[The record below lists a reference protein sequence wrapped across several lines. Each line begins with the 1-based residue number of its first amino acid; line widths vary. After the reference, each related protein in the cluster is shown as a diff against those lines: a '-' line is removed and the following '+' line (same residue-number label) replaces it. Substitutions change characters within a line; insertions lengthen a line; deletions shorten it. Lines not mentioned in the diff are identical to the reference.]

1 MIKNNND
8 KKTIIKKSQKTGGV
22 GMKHTVDAMGKQCPI
37 PVVMTKKILDKAEQG
52 DEILILVDNE
62 TAVNNLSRL
71 AGSTGCSFVSRKTE
85 GGYEINMTVKS
96 DSAARSQ
103 AEPEIVC
110 TPAVPKGD
118 YTVAITSDKMG
129 DGDPE
134 LGAILIKGFVYAL
147 TQLETPP
154 SVMMFY
160 NGGARLTAQ
169 DSPCIEDLK
178 TLQEQGT
185 EILTCGTCVNFYG
198 LKEPAVG
205 TVTNMY
211 TIAEKLTKAGKVI
224 RP

>member
-1 MIKNNND
+1 MSD
-8 KKTIIKKSQKTGGV
+8 PGCDDQ
-22 GMKHTVDAMGKQCPI
+22 
-37 PVVMTKKILDKAEQG
+37 
-52 DEILILVDNE
+52 EILILVDNE

-96 DSAARSQ
+96 DPAARSQ

-110 TPAVPKGD
+110 TPAVPQGD

-134 LGAILIKGFVYAL
+134 LGGILIKGFVYAL

-154 SVMMFY
+154 SVMLFY

>member
-1 MIKNNND
+1 
-8 KKTIIKKSQKTGGV
+8 
-22 GMKHTVDAMGKQCPI
+22 MKHTIDAMGKQCPV
-37 PVVMTKKILDKAEQG
+37 PVVMTKKVLDGAVQG
-52 DEILILVDNE
+52 DEIQVLVDNE

-85 GGYEINMTVKS
+85 NGYEISMIVKS
-96 DSAARSQ
+96 EGSERNA

-110 TPAVPKGD
+110 APAAPQGD

-129 DGDPE
+129 EGDPE
-134 LGAILIKGFVYAL
+134 LGGILIKGFIYAL

-154 SVMMFY
+154 AVMLFY
-160 NGGARLTAQ
+160 NGGAKLTAQ

-211 TIAEKLTKAGKVI
+211 AIAEKLTKAGKVI

>member
-110 TPAVPKGD
+110 TPAVPKE
-118 YTVAITSDKMG
+118 IIQLPS
-129 DGDPE
+129 
-134 LGAILIKGFVYAL
+134 LLIRW
-147 TQLETPP
+147 E
-154 SVMMFY
+154 
-160 NGGARLTAQ
+160 
-169 DSPCIEDLK
+169 
-178 TLQEQGT
+178 T
-185 EILTCGTCVNFYG
+185 EIRSLV
-198 LKEPAVG
+198 
-205 TVTNMY
+205 
-211 TIAEKLTKAGKVI
+211 
-224 RP
+224 RS

>member
-1 MIKNNND
+1 
-8 KKTIIKKSQKTGGV
+8 
-22 GMKHTVDAMGKQCPI
+22 MKHTVDAMGKQCPI
-37 PVVMTKKILDKAEQG
+37 PVVMTKKVLDKAEQG
-52 DEILILVDNE
+52 DEIQVLVDNE

-85 GGYEINMTVKS
+85 GGYEIHMVVKS
-96 DSAARSQ
+96 DVQARTA

-110 TPAVPKGD
+110 TPAAPQGD

-134 LGAILIKGFVYAL
+134 RGAILIKGFVYAL

-154 SVMMFY
+154 SVMLFY
-160 NGGARLTAQ
+160 NGGAKLTAS

-178 TLQEQGT
+178 TLQEQGC

-211 TIAEKLTKAGKVI
+211 AIAEKLTKAGKVI